1 MANKSLCKMRRG
13 SERNDEISL
22 ESVDSGLQ
30 DQHKDVE
37 EGTGK
42 SV

>member
-1 MANKSLCKMRRG
+1 MGNKSLCKMRRG
-13 SERNDEISL
+13 SEHNDEISL

-30 DQHKDVE
+30 DQQKDVE
-37 EGTGK
+37 DGIGK